1 MDPSSLKQFF
11 NRDVGMESSLH
22 CLLDEEKIRSWISER
37 VAGRKLSNFGGG
49 AIGDSYGSGERVGV
63 NLVRIRSIL
72 SWKNS
77 RKVFARADVS
87 DLSGIVF
94 EEVRWRIVLRVFQR
108 ERGLDEVADTR
119 LEKKSDLT
127 LLIKLRTMMMM
138 MRWCSVQLPITD
150 LSTVS
155 RMLP

>member
-1 MDPSSLKQFF
+1 MLRSSAGRDGFFNSGSTWAILNEDGKTPSAKERLTSLVIMGPSSLKQFF
-11 NRDVGMESSLH
+11 SRDVGMESSLH

-37 VAGRKLSNFGGG
+37 VAGRKLSSFGGG

-87 DLSGIVF
+87 DLSGRVF
-94 EEVRWRIVLRVFQR
+94 EEVR
-108 ERGLDEVADTR
+108 
-119 LEKKSDLT
+119 
-127 LLIKLRTMMMM
+127 
-138 MRWCSVQLPITD
+138 
-150 LSTVS
+150 
-155 RMLP
+155 